1 MRKIIFALSLLF
13 VGMTACDNNED
24 PDNGKPNGNYPTISF
39 SKIQLSED
47 SSIEG
52 TPTVTTT
59 QTYLYNQGRVTDFN
73 TLQKYTVAGETT
85 EMKSATTIV
94 YDDNHQAIVTDEYG
108 NVSTYTLNDKGYA
121 TKCIRQEV
129 STTRTYTFSYIINT
143 EDKYYLKKITESTKE
158 GEIYAS
164 IDVDYEIYRA
174 LRITQKVDTYEQK
187 YTATTSPDNEI
198 ANLSEI
204 PCLFLAEL
212 YPMSLHSAALY
223 GKLLGEPFDT
233 LITQIIPDGNAVNNE
248 ITHYSYKTNSN
259 GIVTSCNET
268 INSGGSDY
276 YRTVKYVIE

>member
-1 MRKIIFALSLLF
+1 MRKIIFALSLLLL
-13 VGMTACDNNED
+13 GMTACDNNED
-24 PDNGKPNGNYPTISF
+24 PDNGKPNGNYPTVSF

-121 TKCIRQEV
+121 TKCIRQEMG
-129 STTRTYTFSYIINT
+129 TTRTYTFSYIINT

-174 LRITQKVDTYEQK
+174 LRITQRWIH
-187 YTATTSPDNEI
+187 TSKSILRLLLPI
-198 ANLSEI
+198 MKLQI
-204 PCLFLAEL
+204 YRR
-212 YPMSLHSAALY
+212 YPA
-223 GKLLGEPFDT
+223 
-233 LITQIIPDGNAVNNE
+233 
-248 ITHYSYKTNSN
+248 YS
-259 GIVTSCNET
+259 
-268 INSGGSDY
+268 
-276 YRTVKYVIE
+276 